1 MYLQSSLSVYNS
13 IWSVLYELSQQ
24 IFSFPEFPQSSV
36 LWSLALA
43 IPICFAAFLHARLN
57 DLVYLKKPVPACVSS
72 SFWSIWVPFTLH
84 GPDRQSPPPTA
95 TTCLAISGSTQSRVN
110 AAVAVISNR
119 RYASSRPGG
128 LIRRKETN
136 ATEARTFAI
145 CDRPSG
151 TRANSP
157 INAATCSMSHTL
169 PPADF
174 FTLLRSFFTL
184 SSSSIIV
191 AHILDF
197 DSWFSAAAANSKV
210 CAQLVFS
217 TSWFNAGISESA
229 KGSRYGRPRALV
241 HDAVTCTTKAVASI
255 FSFSEEDSA
264 PKRSVRISGP
274 PSRAKYSIAV
284 AELHTLAK
292 ARNEIAMRSFGVRPV
307 VTRYVKRVFMP
318 EHRAMLLPARG
329 SDNPRAV
336 RAARAPLATLLSSC
350 GASSRL
356 RTIFWREIFVLLI

>member
-1 MYLQSSLSVYNS
+1 MYLQCSLFLCIIPLIQYCTNYHNK
-13 IWSVLYELSQQ
+13 L
-24 IFSFPEFPQSSV
+24 FPFPEFPQSSV
-36 LWSLALA
+36 LWSLAFA

-57 DLVYLKKPVPACVSS
+57 DLVYLNKPVSTCASS
-72 SFWSIWVPFTLH
+72 FFWSIWASFILH

-110 AAVAVISNR
+110 AAAAVTSNR
-119 RYASSRPGG
+119 WYASSRPGG

-136 ATEARTFAI
+136 ATEARAFAR
-145 CDRPSG
+145 CNRPSG
-151 TRANSP
+151 RRASSP

-169 PPADF
+169 SPADF
-174 FTLLRSFFTL
+174 FTLLKSFLTL

-191 AHILDF
+191 AHILDL
-197 DSWFSAAAANSKV
+197 DSWFCAAAANSRV
-210 CAQLVFS
+210 CAQLVLS
-217 TSWFNAGISESA
+217 TRWFNAGISKSA

-241 HDAVTCTTKAVASI
+241 HGAVICTTRAVASV

-264 PKRSVRISGP
+264 PRRSVRISGP

-284 AELHTLAK
+284 AELHALAR
-292 ARNEIAMRSFGVRPV
+292 ARSEIATRSLGVRPG
-307 VTRYVKRVFMP
+307 VTRHVKRAFMP

-336 RAARAPLATLLSSC
+336 RAARAPLATLLSSH
-350 GASSRL
+350 GASSRP
-356 RTIFWREIFVLLI
+356 RTIFWK